1 MNENLSKI
9 FIQLKYMKQLEKQ
22 IYADLNLNMQ
32 YIEGSENLKKFED
45 RYFKNTLR
53 NHMRD

>member
-1 MNENLSKI
+1 MNENLCKT

-22 IYADLNLNMQ
+22 IYTDLNMQ
-32 YIEGSENLKKFED
+32 HIEGSENLKKFED

-53 NHMRD
+53 NHMRN